1 MAVAIALL
9 VLPILGVSAGDSVNS
24 VSTTTT
30 RSSCTVLGKGGV
42 TVHVVDEKGKPI
54 QNALVMINGTFSCI
68 ERALNQSGITDSNGD
83 VMFGL
88 VPDANYNI
96 TVILSENRPIIV
108 TTIRVAHTDWTTDD
122 VACRPSANQCSIA
135 APKSETQATSVTS
148 APIPFLD
155 FPGILV
161 AILLGL
167 FVVAR
172 KKRKEG
178 SAGLGFTRWTID
190 FYVRASMR

>member
-1 MAVAIALL
+1 MAVAVALL
-9 VLPILGVSAGDSVNS
+9 VLPILGVRAGDSVNP
-24 VSTTTT
+24 VSTTTLAQ
-30 RSSCTVLGKGGV
+30 SSCTVLGKGGV

-96 TVILSENRPIIV
+96 TVILPENRPIIV
-108 TTIRVAHTDWTTDD
+108 TTIRVAHTVWTTVDI
-122 VACRPSANQCSIA
+122 ACRPSANQCSIA

-167 FVVAR
+167 FVVV
-172 KKRKEG
+172 KKRERNFH
-178 SAGLGFTRWTID
+178 SQYTR
-190 FYVRASMR
+190 RL

>member
-1 MAVAIALL
+1 MMAVTTAFLVISLL
-9 VLPILGVSAGDSVNS
+9 DVSMGDSVNP
-24 VSTTTT
+24 VSTTTLAQ
-30 RSSCTVLGKGGV
+30 SSCTVLGKGGV

-68 ERALNQSGITDSNGD
+68 ERALNQSGITDSNGEA
-83 VMFGL
+83 MFGL

-96 TVILSENRPIIV
+96 TVILPENRPIIV
-108 TTIRVAHTDWTTDD
+108 TTIRVAHTVWTTVDI
-122 VACRPSANQCSIA
+122 ACRPSANQCTTA
-135 APKSETQATSVTS
+135 APKSETQTTSMTS

-172 KKRKEG
+172 KKGRKG
-178 SAGLGFTRWTID
+178 A
-190 FYVRASMR
+190 RALDLPDGR